1 MKKVTYWQEAVCD
14 ESRTQT
20 ELMQYIRLSSNAQ
33 PVSVGPMEMIK
44 TIGEFVCAH
53 LRCAVH

>member
-33 PVSVGPMEMIK
+33 PVSVGPMEK
-44 TIGEFVCAH
+44 TIGEFVGAH